1 MMPFR
6 PSSLWL
12 PSCRS
17 LLQECAP
24 GCPHRSSD
32 PTLSL
37 SLFPR
42 QHPSSFSLCLSPTQ
56 KHTLPITSL
65 SLSLSAALPLAHS
78 LSFPT
83 LFRPADR
90 SGASPF
96 AGYMCSALLFLPRHR
111 FLMFSPLCSQ
121 PSLATPTG
129 AASKSTR
136 RQEHGKLRALSM
148 HVCLQTSLHCL
159 PFYNLRHLASTLWS
173 AVTITSE

>member
-1 MMPFR
+1 MPFR

-24 GCPHRSSD
+24 GCPHHSSD
-32 PTLSL
+32 PTAGVLSL
-37 SLFPR
+37 SFPVNTPPPSLSVS
-42 QHPSSFSLCLSPTQ
+42 HPHRNTPSQSL
-56 KHTLPITSL
+56 HSL
-65 SLSLSAALPLAHS
+65 SLSLSAALPLA

-111 FLMFSPLCSQ
+111 FLMFPLCVHSL
-121 PSLATPTG
+121 PSRH
-129 AASKSTR
+129 R
-136 RQEHGKLRALSM
+136 RGPLLRAQGVKSR
-148 HVCLQTSLHCL
+148 V
-159 PFYNLRHLASTLWS
+159 N
-173 AVTITSE
+173 SELFPCMRVYK

>member
-1 MMPFR
+1 MPLR

-17 LLQECAP
+17 LLQECTP
-24 GCPHRSSD
+24 RCPHHSSD
-32 PTLSL
+32 PLLEFSL
-37 SLFPR
+37 PLFPR

-56 KHTLPITSL
+56 KHTLPIT

-111 FLMFSPLCSQ
+111 FLMFSLCVHSL
-121 PSLATPTG
+121 PSRHQG

-136 RQEHGKLRALSM
+136 RQE
-148 HVCLQTSLHCL
+148 QTQSSFHACVFTNESSLFAIL
-159 PFYNLRHLASTLWS
+159 
-173 AVTITSE
+173 